1 MVNAEGAVT
10 EWTLVTYYEA
20 LLLTSSISSGE
31 WLLTPL
37 PMKPEALFGDFFT
50 GVTLLRHAT
59 ESGTF
64 YDQPKNI
71 WLVDRHLFPP
81 SQEFPGFLCSLEV
94 ECW

>member
-37 PMKPEALFGDFFT
+37 PMKPEALFGDFLE
-50 GVTLLRHAT
+50 GVTPLHQVHQKW
-59 ESGTF
+59 S
-64 YDQPKNI
+64 
-71 WLVDRHLFPP
+71 
-81 SQEFPGFLCSLEV
+81 FL
-94 ECW
+94 